1 MARWSRWTVV
11 IAGLAVAGCGEH
23 RGPVASTCTSG
34 GEQILSTLRRA
45 PAHASLPDG
54 TRLSECVSHAISD
67 AQLQNVG
74 SSFIAAG
81 DELVRRA
88 PTDDGAAFQLGY
100 LAGAAE
106 RGASETEGI
115 ARELVD
121 RLDRFAG
128 DGELSPPR
136 RAAFDRGRA
145 AGRKRG

>member
-1 MARWSRWTVV
+1 MARWYRWTVL
-11 IAGLAVAGCGEH
+11 IAGLAVVGCGDH

-34 GEQILSTLRRA
+34 ADTILASLRRA
-45 PAHASLPDG
+45 PGPASLPDG
-54 TRLSECVSHAISD
+54 TLLSECVSHAISD

-81 DELVRRA
+81 DDLVRRA
-88 PTDDGAAFQLGY
+88 PTDDGAAMQLGY

-106 RGASETEGI
+106 RGASQTEGI

-121 RLDRFAG
+121 RLDRFVG
-128 DGELSPPR
+128 DGSLPPPR